1 MVQKKNY
8 KPKFSTSLI
17 VKNKIDKD
25 NLKYI
30 YIYIYIYIILG
41 EKWKNEKKKLVRN
54 GKKKE
59 KKHARN
65 GKKMQKQNILEKLQ

>member
-1 MVQKKNY
+1 
-8 KPKFSTSLI
+8 LI
-17 VKNKIDKD
+17 K
-25 NLKYI
+25 
-30 YIYIYIYIILG
+30 IIL
-41 EKWKNEKKKLVRN
+41 EKKIKKKKHVRN

>member
-30 YIYIYIYIILG
+30 YIYIYIYIKIILG
-41 EKWKNEKKKLVRN
+41 EKMKK
-54 GKKKE
+54 
-59 KKHARN
+59 
-65 GKKMQKQNILEKLQ
+65 